1 MSATNLVKTIYG
13 DHTSRSSNDA
23 EQIDVEIKLKN
34 ITIRLFTNFYK
45 VNVDNLLRG
54 L

>member
-1 MSATNLVKTIYG
+1 MIYG
-13 DHTSRSSNDA
+13 NHMNSFSNEAD
-23 EQIDVEIKLKN
+23 QFDVEIKLK
-34 ITIRLFTNFYK
+34 IIAIRLFTNFYK